1 MRTMALSS
9 LLMLSLSFSMAA
21 AQAAPLDVRALA
33 TLGGDDKSLLG
44 MRYDPVQQQLFIA
57 DLEGY
62 TLWSLNGMTQLTDY
76 RTTAM
81 RRLERWDFDFAG
93 QQAYLRDD
101 DHGYL
106 IGLDRKVTQMDGVVT
121 LFNKRVYVASE
132 KLMVLDNVTQPSREV
147 ANNPRPGYVYALKA
161 LSDGNRFLVRTDDRV
176 LLYSVSPGQLLKTF
190 GPLGSVN
197 GMRLAPD
204 EETVALYNGQG
215 AALFDLAIG
224 LRLNDF
230 PVGGDVFD
238 AAFSPDGSL
247 LALAT
252 KSTTLTVWDRET
264 ATVSTTVKPDDR
276 TVSAVAFSPD
286 GRTLAVGTESGPLFL
301 FDSKTGERLAEL
313 RGHSSGVQQLVF
325 TSDGRYLL
333 SKDYGTVR
341 VWGNP
346 KASAFA
352 APASLTLA
360 SSTPGATAILDG
372 TPLGNLDATG
382 LTLTV
387 AAEAPHLLKVVAPGR
402 LPYAATLI
410 LKAGEKRVLTI
421 DPSPLIGKATIQ
433 STPTGANVIID
444 GKVAGK
450 TPLTVENLPDGALD
464 FRLKFAGYAEYAGQ
478 VTVQGGG
485 AATAT
490 AALKELPGLNVKSN
504 PVGATVLVDGQALG
518 VTPLSASGLKPG
530 KYVVTVRL
538 KGFKDQTATVTIPE
552 SGKVNLD
559 ITLKK

>member
-1 MRTMALSS
+1 
-9 LLMLSLSFSMAA
+9 
-21 AQAAPLDVRALA
+21 
-33 TLGGDDKSLLG
+33 
-44 MRYDPVQQQLFIA
+44 
-57 DLEGY
+57 
-62 TLWSLNGMTQLTDY
+62 
-76 RTTAM
+76 
-81 RRLERWDFDFAG
+81 
-93 QQAYLRDD
+93 
-101 DHGYL
+101 
-106 IGLDRKVTQMDGVVT
+106 
-121 LFNKRVYVASE
+121 
-132 KLMVLDNVTQPSREV
+132 
-147 ANNPRPGYVYALKA
+147 
-161 LSDGNRFLVRTDDRV
+161 
-176 LLYSVSPGQLLKTF
+176 
-190 GPLGSVN
+190 
-197 GMRLAPD
+197 MRLAPD

-215 AALFDLAIG
+215 AALFDLATG

-276 TVSAVAFSPD
+276 AVSAIAFSPD

-313 RGHSSGVQQLVF
+313 RGHSNGVRQLTF

-333 SKDYGTVR
+333 SLGYDSTVR

-402 LPYAATLI
+402 LPYAATLT
-410 LKAGEKRVLTI
+410 LKAGEERVLTI
-421 DPSPLIGKATIQ
+421 DPSPLTGKATIQ
-433 STPTGANVIID
+433 STPAGANVIID

-518 VTPLSASGLKPG
+518 VTPLAASGLKPG